1 MNLKM
6 WKRRFGLSIKRKG
19 YGAIMRKSHGILME
33 TNRDGVENEEMSE
46 QVEDD
51 VEQTSTDTETKE
63 SDVSKK
69 ESSDIPSD
77 KEEAHESD
85 EPSEA
90 VVDVCFL
97 ADN

>member
-1 MNLKM
+1 
-6 WKRRFGLSIKRKG
+6 
-19 YGAIMRKSHGILME
+19 MRKSHGILME

-69 ESSDIPSD
+69 ESSD
-77 KEEAHESD
+77 
-85 EPSEA
+85 
-90 VVDVCFL
+90 FL
-97 ADN
+97 ANN

>member
-1 MNLKM
+1 
-6 WKRRFGLSIKRKG
+6 
-19 YGAIMRKSHGILME
+19 MRKSHGILQEMDH
-33 TNRDGVENEEMSE
+33 DGVENEELSE

-63 SDVSKK
+63 SDVSEK

-77 KEEAHESD
+77 KEEAPESD
-85 EPSEA
+85 EPNET

-97 ADN
+97 EDS